1 MNENYY
7 RNITRFFTRKCDD
20 RHAEKIEFES
30 SLPLSAL
37 SATGKIEYF
46 PDAYIGIAHDGMFRF
61 GILESRRLTAC
72 TRVRIDSD
80 VSLTTRSRAHISDPA
95 RGDKVFAGTA

>member
-7 RNITRFFTRKCDD
+7 RNITRFFTRRCDD
-20 RHAEKIEFES
+20 RHADKIEFES
-30 SLPLSAL
+30 SLPLSA
-37 SATGKIEYF
+37 TGKIEYL

-80 VSLTTRSRAHISDPA
+80 VSLTTRSCAHISYPA